1 MLPLEQTRDVP
12 YAADDMFELVA
23 AIDRYPEFLPW
34 CNGARVHRREREGA
48 NEVLLADLIV
58 SYKVFREQFTSR
70 VTLDREARLIDV
82 AYVQGPFKYLHNKWQ
97 FEALPDGGTRI
108 HFFIDFEFR
117 SAMLQKMIG
126 TVFAKAFA
134 RMMQAFIDRADAL
147 YGKSGRSSGD
157 GPALATSS
165 AAQD

>member
-1 MLPLEQTRDVP
+1 MPAHEQIRDVP
-12 YAADDMFELVA
+12 YAAGDMFALVA

-34 CNGARVHRREREGA
+34 CSGARIRRRDREGD

-70 VTLDREARLIDV
+70 VTLEKSARKIDV
-82 AYVQGPFKYLHNKWQ
+82 AYVQGPFKYLHNKWF
-97 FEALPDGGTRI
+97 FEALPEGGTRI

-117 SAMLQKMIG
+117 SATLQKMIG
-126 TVFAKAFA
+126 AVFARAFA
-134 RMMQAFIDRADAL
+134 KMMQAFIDRADAL
-147 YGKSGRSSGD
+147 HGLKN
-157 GPALATSS
+157 PASCDVAPMATSS